1 MDGDIRL
8 EDYVLLGVC
17 MAAGL
22 AQFVFTLRSAPSK
35 VLRWYVAAA
44 AVVVVVTPFAGGV
57 SSGEAA
63 TELGVSQY
71 GPAFILMWG
80 LVALAWLMAGH
91 IAGRSIRA
99 VWRGRHR

>member
-1 MDGDIRL
+1 MRPKASTIIFETTVAG
-8 EDYVLLGVC
+8 YTVMLLQNPDRTFSTRYGKEFKTNLSY
-17 MAAGL
+17 A
-22 AQFVFTLRSAPSK
+22 
-35 VLRWYVAAA
+35 
-44 AVVVVVTPFAGGV
+44 
-57 SSGEAA
+57 EAA